1 MDLTTI
7 IGLLIGFSMILIA
20 FVIEGGDPLGLLQL
34 TASMIVFG
42 GTVGAVMVS
51 FPMSEIKKAL
61 SMSKHIFTQ
70 KEYNEIDIINQLANL
85 SEKARKDG
93 LLSLEQDTQT
103 NPNPLIRKG
112 LSLVVDGIETEV
124 IKDILVRETFLHE
137 NEFHTA
143 ATVFESAGGYSPTM
157 GIIGTVMGLISVLSS
172 LEDPGELG
180 HKIALAFIATL
191 FGVGFANL
199 VWLPF
204 ANKIKV
210 KGKKEKMIN
219 DLIIEGLLSIQAGE
233 NPRIIKEK
241 LNLSL
246 LEKLSG
252 KSSASGEVKNDDD
265 GLGVEG

>member
-1 MDLTTI
+1 MDLSTI
-7 IGLLIGFSMILIA
+7 IGLIAGFGLILAA
-20 FVIEGGDPLGLLQL
+20 FVMEGGDVAGLLQV
-34 TASMIVFG
+34 TAAMIVFG
-42 GTVGAVMVS
+42 GTAGAVMIS
-51 FPMSEIKKAL
+51 FPIEDIKRAL
-61 SMSKHIFTQ
+61 SIGKNVFVK
-70 KEYNEIDIINQLANL
+70 KEYNEIDIINQLADL

-93 LLSLEQDTQT
+93 LLSLEQDTQS

-137 NEFHTA
+137 HEFHSS
-143 ATVFESAGGYSPTM
+143 ATIFEAAGGYSPTM
-157 GIIGTVMGLISVLSS
+157 GIVGTVMGLISVLSNLS
-172 LEDPGELG
+172 NPSELG

-204 ANKIKV
+204 ATKIKV

-246 LEKLSG
+246 LEQMSG
-252 KSSASGEVKNDDD
+252 KAPSQNKEDE
-265 GLGVEG
+265 GVQAEG

>member
-1 MDLTTI
+1 MDFSTI
-7 IGLLIGFSMILIA
+7 IGLIVGFGMILAA
-20 FVIEGGDPLGLLQL
+20 FALEGGELAGLLQV
-34 TASMIVFG
+34 TAGMIVLG
-42 GTVGAVMVS
+42 GTVGAVMIS
-51 FPMSEIKKAL
+51 FPLADIKRAFKTGKIAF
-61 SMSKHIFTQ
+61 IQ
-70 KEYNEIDIINQLANL
+70 KEYNEIDIINQLADL

-137 NEFHTA
+137 NEFHA
-143 ATVFESAGGYSPTM
+143 SATVFEAAGGYSPTM
-157 GIIGTVMGLISVLSS
+157 GIVGTVLGLVSVLSNLS
-172 LEDPGELG
+172 NPNELG
-180 HKIALAFIATL
+180 AKIAMAFIATL
-191 FGVGFANL
+191 FGIGFANL
-199 VWLPF
+199 VWLPL
-204 ANKIKV
+204 AAKIKI

-246 LEKLSG
+246 LEQLSG
-252 KSSASGEVKNDDD
+252 KAPAQENKEE
-265 GLGVEG
+265 EGIHTEE

>member
-1 MDLTTI
+1 MDITTM
-7 IGLLIGFSMILIA
+7 IGLFMGFFMLLAA
-20 FVIEGGDPLGLLQL
+20 FIMEGGDPVGLLQL
-34 TASMIVFG
+34 SAAMIVFG
-42 GTVGAVMVS
+42 GTAGAVLVS
-51 FPMSEIKKAL
+51 FPMAEIKRAL
-61 SMSKHIFTQ
+61 GMAKHIFIQ
-70 KEYNEIDIINQLANL
+70 KEYNEIDIINQLASL

-93 LLSLEQDTQT
+93 LLSLEQDTQS

-137 NEFHTA
+137 NEFHA
-143 ATVFESAGGYSPTM
+143 GATVFEAAGGYSPTM
-157 GIIGTVMGLISVLSS
+157 GIIGTVLGLISVLSNLS
-172 LEDPGELG
+172 DPDELG
-180 HKIALAFIATL
+180 KKIALAFIATL

-246 LEKLSG
+246 LEKLNG
-252 KSSASGEVKNDDD
+252 KSSSEETKTEN
-265 GLGVEG
+265 EGAGIEG